1 MPTFDSPVNPLHQV
15 QGLGPVIIKL
25 NELSV
30 TTSILTS
37 ISLDLFAE
45 YLPHED
51 AQQPIQVFRIGEGG
65 LGGEIHLFES
75 DEDMQ
80 MNTHGPIEQVEFL
93 QMIPNCIFKQN
104 RFEIGVP
111 YQTLEQDTSESLR
124 ITENSGISFIY
135 TLEK

>member
-15 QGLGPVIIKL
+15 QGLGPVIIKV

-30 TTSILTS
+30 TTSILTQVFQ
-37 ISLDLFAE
+37 LDLFAE

-75 DEDMQ
+75 DEDIQ

-93 QMIPNCIFKQN
+93 QVILNCIFKQK
-104 RFEIGVP
+104 IV
-111 YQTLEQDTSESLR
+111 
-124 ITENSGISFIY
+124 
-135 TLEK
+135 